1 MLVWWIFSLESKDL
15 NLLIIKEDEK
25 NILLKIICQN
35 LLNIFDLYLDLRISE
50 DLNLVFE
57 KNPNSSP
64 NQPGLK
70 EK

>member
-35 LLNIFDLYLDLRISE
+35 LLNIFDLYLGLRISE
-50 DLNLVFE
+50 DLNLAFE